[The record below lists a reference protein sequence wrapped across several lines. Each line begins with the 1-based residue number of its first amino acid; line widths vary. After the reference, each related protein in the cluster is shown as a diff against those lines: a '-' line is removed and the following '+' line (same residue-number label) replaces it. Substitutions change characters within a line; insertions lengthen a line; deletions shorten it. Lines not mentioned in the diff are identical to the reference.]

1 MLVDLVKKAKA
12 LGCKVGLYNHGGW
25 GGEPANMIAVCEW
38 LRDHVEG
45 AIMGEVV
52 GMAASICGNR
62 NTTPRGVYEKHLD
75 ELKTLMKV

>member
-1 MLVDLVKKAKA
+1 
-12 LGCKVGLYNHGGW
+12 
-25 GGEPANMIAVCEW
+25 
-38 LRDHVEG
+38 
-45 AIMGEVV
+45 MGEVV